1 MYSRSVRY
9 AANVQPQTRVK
20 SQDNRWTAL
29 DHRTS
34 QDTQEGTH
42 FHIKREHIRQHGSH
56 SRLNMT
62 MQSHCNSGYFAG
74 HACRLVG
81 DIIVNLGRRAL
92 DECPVLGILLGK
104 LLRLSFPALL

>member
-1 MYSRSVRY
+1 MLTT
-9 AANVQPQTRVK
+9 NT

-62 MQSHCNSGYFAG
+62 MQSHCYSGYFAG